1 MVVSAT
7 QNRIFL
13 IGLGVSSCLVINLMR
28 RMLSSYRDAAIV
40 PPEKQKSKFVDQ
52 KVEDSLMLGTLDKLL
67 ESPNYS
73 IHEIASIIICERALH
88 DTPTVETLFQYITQ
102 PDYEMREKGVRALRM
117 IMNSCKYLMFYLKLL
132 EVNIS

>member
-1 MVVSAT
+1 MAVSAT
-7 QNRIFL
+7 HNRVFL
-13 IGLGVSSCLVINLMR
+13 IGLGVSTCLVINFMR
-28 RMLSSYRDAAIV
+28 RMLSSYRDAAID

-88 DTPTVETLFQYITQ
+88 DAPTVESLFQYITQ
-102 PDYEMREKGVRALRM
+102 PNYETREKGVRALRI
-117 IMNSCKYLMFYLKLL
+117 IMNSCKYFIYYLNCLKL
-132 EVNIS
+132 IIH

>member
-1 MVVSAT
+1 MAVSAT

-13 IGLGVSSCLVINLMR
+13 VGLGFSTCLVINLMR
-28 RMLSSYRDAAIV
+28 RMLSTYRDAAID
-40 PPEKQKSKFVDQ
+40 PPEKKKSKFVDQ

-88 DTPTVETLFQYITQ
+88 DTATVESLFQYITQ
-102 PDYEMREKGVRALRM
+102 PDYETREMGVRALRLV
-117 IMNSCKYLMFYLKLL
+117 MNSCK
-132 EVNIS
+132 